1 MAPCCSSHSSIS
13 IIFFDQK
20 SVVHQP
26 IVCGWNAQ
34 NNRSRE
40 SGEEESRE
48 RERKTTCCSSTRCR
62 QCTFFFLDDEEN
74 ENKQAMKTNE
84 FILWTIRD
92 KQTEH
97 RRWAKRE
104 RPEADRI
111 HYSVLVQTIL
121 FNALSLFSL
130 ASWSSL
136 PGTHVLNTFPSSPA
150 TKKHLKSTTVLLSV
164 YSIRFFP
171 FFSLFIS
178 MIIMFIA
185 SCVCVAQM
193 KTSRQSFFFVFIV
206 VSRIWKEIVVDMRKL
221 ERILFQK
228 SLETRNNKPLWYLI
242 SCQFFIQTKFQ
253 QLRGIHRAFWLI
265 WWNSSSA
272 RSRTAII
279 DILYGSEFRCL
290 FSHFLFYS
298 FLLFFL
304 CQHKYMRPKNAFG

>member
-1 MAPCCSSHSSIS
+1 MNS
-13 IIFFDQK
+13 FFEPFETSKQSTDD
-20 SVVHQP
+20 
-26 IVCGWNAQ
+26 G
-34 NNRSRE
+34 R
-40 SGEEESRE
+40 RE
-48 RERKTTCCSSTRCR
+48 RERDPR
-62 QCTFFFLDDEEN
+62 
-74 ENKQAMKTNE
+74 
-84 FILWTIRD
+84 
-92 KQTEH
+92 QTEF
-97 RRWAKRE
+97 
-104 RPEADRI
+104 
-111 HYSVLVQTIL
+111 TIL
-121 FNALSLFSL
+121 FSFKRSCSMHFLFFLWRRGRRRQEHMCWTHFHLHRQRRNIWNRRRFYCPFIPFDFSLSFLFSFRWL
-130 ASWSSL
+130 L
-136 PGTHVLNTFPSSPA
+136 CSSP
-150 TKKHLKSTTVLLSV
+150 V
-164 YSIRFFP
+164 
-171 FFSLFIS
+171 
-178 MIIMFIA
+178 A
-185 SCVCVAQM
+185 SVAQM

-206 VSRIWKEIVVDMRKL
+206 VSRVWKEIVVDMRKL